1 MKNKNCILFS
11 AYGDRFINESIA
23 CANYISKFKPKN
35 VDLILHTDKK
45 VKDSRFFDEVLVY
58 ENTFTKK
65 RFSFRID
72 ALIKI
77 ITEHGYEKVLYL
89 DSDACIMKGAVI
101 NELFELL
108 DNFDIAVAH
117 APCRTQGKR
126 NKEIPNSFPEF
137 NGGVISFTNN
147 VVDVF
152 RKWQE
157 IYINDFLL
165 DDPEEALKSR
175 PFIYHHDQTPL
186 RHVLYFSDLR
196 IATLPPEYNNRE
208 VENNNCLIWH
218 NREVFKLIKK

>member
-11 AYGDRFINESIA
+11 AYGDRFINESIL

-45 VKDSRFFDEVLVY
+45 VKDPHSFDEVLVY
-58 ENTFTKK
+58 KNTFTKK

-77 ITEHGYEKVLYL
+77 ITEHGYEKVLHL
-89 DSDACIMKGAVI
+89 DSDACIMKDRAI
-101 NELFELL
+101 NEIFKLL

-126 NKEIPNSFPEF
+126 NKEVPNSFPEF
-137 NGGVISFTNN
+137 NCGVISFTNN
-147 VVDVF
+147 VVEVF
-152 RKWQE
+152 RRWQE

-165 DDPEEALKSR
+165 DNPEETLRSGSS
-175 PFIYHHDQTPL
+175 IYHLDQTAF
-186 RHVLYFSDLR
+186 RHVVYFSDLR

-208 VENNNCLIWH
+208 VDENNCLIWH
-218 NREVFKLIKK
+218 NRKVFQLIKK